1 VVNAAGVLA
10 GKVALITGGGRGIG
24 AAIAQGY
31 ADAGASV
38 VVCARSVAQVEKT
51 AEAINLAGGTAAGT
65 ICDVTD
71 LASVEAAFAFARDR
85 FGGVD
90 IVLGSAGVNASL
102 TTVEASDPADWRRVI
117 DVNLMGAYHTARTAI
132 PYLRTSSAGKLIFIG
147 SGGGHRGFPGVSDY
161 ACAKAGLR
169 MLVRVVAQEV
179 VKDGTCVHEIVPGL
193 VRTEMFMEGNDT
205 AAQEYLKSLEWV
217 KEPEDVVPLA
227 LFIATQPAFGPS
239 AQTYSLTRREL

>member
-1 VVNAAGVLA
+1 MVKALD

-24 AAIAQGY
+24 AAIARGY

-38 VVCARSVAQVEKT
+38 VVCARTAPQVEET
-51 AEAINLAGGTAAGT
+51 AAAITGAGGKAAGIT
-65 ICDVTD
+65 CDVTD

-90 IVLGSAGVNASL
+90 IVLGAAGVNASM
-102 TTVEASDPADWRRVI
+102 TTVEDSDPAAWKRVV
-117 DVNLMGAYHTARTAI
+117 DVNLIGAYHTARTAI
-132 PYLRTSSAGKLIFIG
+132 PYLRASEAGKLIFIG
-147 SGGGHRGFPGVSDY
+147 SGGGHRGFPNVGDY
-161 ACAKAGLR
+161 ACAKAGLK

-179 VKDGTCVHEIVPGL
+179 VQDGTCVHEIVPGL
-193 VRTEMFMEGNDT
+193 VRTEMFLEGNDT